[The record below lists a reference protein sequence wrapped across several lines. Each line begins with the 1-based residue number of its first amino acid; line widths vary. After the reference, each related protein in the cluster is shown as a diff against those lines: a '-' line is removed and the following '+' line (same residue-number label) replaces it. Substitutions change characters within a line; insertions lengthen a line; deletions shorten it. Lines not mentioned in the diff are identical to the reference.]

1 MRIGINALYLIP
13 GKVGGTETYLRALLT
28 SLSEIDR
35 TNRYFVFTNRET
47 GADLVPTA
55 ANFEQVAH
63 PLRAVVRPDRIL
75 WEQFVL
81 PVSAARF
88 RLDVMLNPGFTAP
101 LAAGCP
107 QVTTFHDLQHKRHPE
122 NFRWFDLP
130 FWRFF
135 LFWSTH
141 VSTLLLTVSDE
152 SARDLRRY
160 YRVPESRIR
169 VTPLAA
175 NPAFFE
181 IAARRRP
188 EPFLLCCSTLH
199 PHKNLENLL
208 RAFADVRRVRP
219 EFRLVVTGIH
229 GFASTAIHQLRDS
242 LGLCDAVDLPG
253 WIARDKLYDLFA
265 RAWGF
270 VYPSRFEG
278 FGLPVIEAMAAGIPT
293 ACSDIEPLRSVSDN
307 GALLFDP
314 CDGASI
320 AVALFRLIGD
330 DDLRARLT
338 AAGPFRA
345 SAFSWCRTAQETL
358 AALLEAALGSEAA

>member
-1 MRIGINALYLIP
+1 MRIGVNALYFIP
-13 GKVGGTETYLRALLT
+13 GGVGGTETYLRSLLR
-28 SLSEIDR
+28 EFAAIGGR
-35 TNRYFVFTNRET
+35 HEFVVFVNRET
-47 GADLVPTA
+47 SSSLVPDSPNFKVVREPVRA
-55 ANFEQVAH
+55 AN
-63 PLRAVVRPDRIL
+63 RPSRIL
-75 WEQFVL
+75 WEQFAL
-81 PVSAARF
+81 PFSAARF

-135 LFWSTH
+135 LFWSTR
-141 VSTLLLTVSDE
+141 VSRLLLTISEE

-175 NPAFFE
+175 DPAFFE
-181 IAARRRP
+181 IAARRCP

-229 GFASTAIHQLRDS
+229 GFASESIHALRDS
-242 LGLCDAVDLPG
+242 LGLGDAVDFPG

-265 RAWGF
+265 RAWAF

-278 FGLPVIEAMAAGIPT
+278 FGLPVVEAMAAGIPT
-293 ACSDIEPLRSVSDN
+293 ACSDIEPLRSISAD
-307 GALLFDP
+307 GALRFDP
-314 CDGASI
+314 LSYTSI
-320 AVALFRLIGD
+320 SAALFRLIGD
-330 DDLRARLT
+330 DELRACLT
-338 AAGPFRA
+338 AAGPIRA
-345 SAFSWCRTAQETL
+345 SAFSWRRTAQETL
-358 AALLEAALGSEAA
+358 TALEDACRRE